1 MAAFLMG
8 IIMASITVYD
18 LDGNAHIKEPVDAKE
33 CVAVLGWT
41 FEPKAKSVPVIN
53 EDKEGTKP
61 TRAKR

>member
-41 FEPKAKSVPVIN
+41 FELKAKAMPIVDEQK
-53 EDKEGTKP
+53 EDIKP
-61 TRAKR
+61 IKARR